1 MSDQATQL
9 RVLVAQA
16 GGRAAGRRQAP
27 PTLVISGGRPGVG
40 ATTLAVH
47 LAAMLAQEALRIVLV
62 DADLYRADIASHCEL
77 TGPLGIG
84 EVLSGRRTIHEA
96 LQLGPAGVQVLTGAA
111 SAEVRESLTQR
122 SIQRL
127 LKQVETLHPHAD
139 WLIVDAGNQP
149 SELAARLWSA
159 ADRGAVITS
168 PDAVA
173 VMDSYALMKTLL
185 SHRMRRPPVNLI
197 VNQAADEASAADVH
211 RRIDQSCRRFLG
223 LSVTYVGHVPH
234 AENMASRSGRLE
246 ATAGASPLAS
256 SLAAIAEELF
266 RHNQQPAWRAA
277 A

>member
-1 MSDQATQL
+1 
-9 RVLVAQA
+9 LVAQA
-16 GGRAAGRRQAP
+16 GGHAVQRRQAP

-40 ATTLAVH
+40 ATSLAVR
-47 LAAMLAQEALRIVLV
+47 LAASLAQEALRIVLI

-77 TGPLGIG
+77 AGTLGIG
-84 EVLSGRRTIHEA
+84 DVLAGRRTIHEA
-96 LQLGPAGVQVLTGAA
+96 LQLGPAGVQVLAGAA
-111 SAEVRESLTQR
+111 SVEVREGLTQR

-127 LKQVETLHPHAD
+127 LKQTETLRPHAD

-159 ADRGAVITS
+159 ADRVAVVTS

-197 VNQAADEASAADVH
+197 VNQAADETSAADVH

-223 LSVTYVGHVPH
+223 LTVNYVGHVPH
-234 AENMASRSGRLE
+234 DENMTWAARNTRSGL
-246 ATAGASPLAS
+246 AIAAASGQSPLAS
-256 SLAAIAEELF
+256 SLAAIAAELF
-266 RHNQQPAWRAA
+266 RQSQPPALRAA